1 MGRVLGCSVND
12 LLAASVAGALRD
24 CLAQNGDATAGVELS
39 AVVPVD
45 LRPSGS
51 ERELGNR
58 FGVVGVELPVG
69 IENPLA
75 RQRGSRAPSRTET
88 SVRSSV
94 CNLDQAL
101 RAVDRTARPRPPR
114 LPGGAESFSVTAT
127 NSSMR
132 RFRPSM
138 SFLVGRLSR

>member
-75 RQRGSRAPSRTET
+75 RHHE
-88 SVRSSV
+88 VRPRMEELKRSYEPPV
-94 CNLDQAL
+94 TLGLFAAL
-101 RAVDRTARPRPPR
+101 RLRRRK
-114 LPGGAESFSVTAT
+114 SCK
-127 NSSMR
+127 SS
-132 RFRPSM
+132 PSI
-138 SFLVGRLSR
+138 SS